1 MFSETS
7 LQSRDNEIIP
17 LIGTLALWGQYPVS
31 QKMEQNPPSLSIQ
44 EGGKAMLICNYTNYS
59 PAFIQWYRQDPGRGL
74 VFLLLIRENEHEK
87 QTGRLST
94 TFDTRVKQTAFHIA
108 ASQPADSATY
118 FCAADTQ

>member
-1 MFSETS
+1 MELF
-7 LQSRDNEIIP
+7 LRVVLMILWIP
-17 LIGTLALWGQYPVS
+17 VDWVSS

-74 VFLLLIRENEHEK
+74 LFLLLIRENEHEK

>member
-1 MFSETS
+1 M
-7 LQSRDNEIIP
+7 
-17 LIGTLALWGQYPVS
+17 TLKNVSVVTKPPVS
-31 QKMEQNPPSLSIQ
+31 GLAFLSRGEQPKDGTESPSLSIQ

-74 VFLLLIRENEHEK
+74 LFLLLIRENEHEK